1 MSGYGLSVPISALDR
16 HHWQNGSDLLRLGS
30 GRHRRLGYKSL
41 QITAE
46 VGSWR
51 SECHPSMAGRG
62 SARRCC
68 VAPTCRALERD
79 FDLCSDRQGQ
89 LVERH
94 GQPSGHRLL
103 GGQLV
108 VSAAKVLTKAC
119 PAMITLALWSCL
131 SPRIGRNRAFNRPCR
146 PRLGCWPTARFGATP
161 LGATPGAPS
170 DRSLPG
176 Q

>member
-16 HHWQNGSDLLRLGS
+16 HHWQNGSDLLRLAS

-89 LVERH
+89 LVECH

-108 VSAAKVLTKAC
+108 VSAAKVLDEGMPGDDHPGAV
-119 PAMITLALWSCL
+119 SCL
-131 SPRIGRNRAFNRPCR
+131 RPRIGRSQAFSRPWSAST
-146 PRLGCWPTARFGATP
+146 RLLAY
-161 LGATPGAPS
+161 
-170 DRSLPG
+170 RSVRCHAAG
-176 Q
+176 SSSSSTIG